1 MKTKEMDRCNQCI
14 ENTNGEQSQVCP
26 ICLTQKIIR
35 GKWKLVIIWLLRDD
49 KKRFNELN
57 KAIVEVTQGYLTQQ
71 LRELE
76 EDGLIHREVYK
87 VVPPKVEYS
96 LTKIGK
102 EFLPVMDSMYLW
114 GTKYVEDIIQ

>member
-1 MKTKEMDRCNQCI
+1 MKTKEIDGCNQCI
-14 ENTNGEQSQVCP
+14 ENTNGEQSQICP

-57 KAIVEVTQGYLTQQ
+57 KAIVEITQGYLTQQ

-102 EFLPVMDSMYLW
+102 EFLLVMDSMYLW
-114 GTKYVEDIIQ
+114 GTKYVKDIIR